1 MEKRTI
7 SCDIHIAK
15 SLETLTT
22 SDQELV
28 KAARAALELSYSP
41 YSNFK
46 VGAAALLEDGTIV
59 KGANQENA
67 AYPMCICAER
77 SVLSITSNSYMGK
90 KVVVMAIV
98 VYNPNQK
105 ITVPASPC
113 GACRQVLSE
122 TEDRQKAP
130 IRLLLTSDI
139 DETWILNSAKDL
151 LPLSFGGDLLS

>member
-1 MEKRTI
+1 MQKRTI

-15 SLETLTT
+15 SLETLTD
-22 SDQELV
+22 SDQKLV
-28 KAARAALELSYSP
+28 LAAREALELSYSP

-46 VGAAALLEDGTIV
+46 VGAAAILETGEII

-90 KVVVMAIV
+90 KVTTMAIV
-98 VYNPNQK
+98 VHNPNQK

-122 TEDRQKAP
+122 TEDRQQAP
-130 IRLLLTSDI
+130 IRIILTADN
-139 DETWILNSAKDL
+139 DESWILSTAKDL
-151 LPLSFGGDLLS
+151 LPLAFNSELLS